1 MADEPG
7 TDIIQAEVRVT
18 DIVEA
23 DFERATRHFA
33 ELEKFTAEHMT
44 EGLDFDLAYPSAPQ
58 KSLLQP
64 GAERIRLLYN
74 LTVETPLHEKVL
86 QLDGDRPFAYFSH
99 DVIVR
104 TADGRVIWRSEGVA
118 SCNSAEKKY
127 RKESVFDVLN
137 TVQQMSAKRAFV
149 SGVRHAPGAS
159 RYFTQDEGEPGARRQ
174 AKPRSVREAVQSQ
187 PQQPKPEP
195 RRAKATRYEL
205 HEVHRLVSSVAFW
218 DSRSNAQD
226 PWPLDKKAVIWGE
239 HLSATIKAL
248 AGEDRDWVSDKGF
261 ETILEKGTYFDSLF
275 DAGMTPAQITDH
287 LKGFEKGCLLLAD
300 GPALHDLDVLLKD
313 QKP

>member
-1 MADEPG
+1 
-7 TDIIQAEVRVT
+7 
-18 DIVEA
+18 
-23 DFERATRHFA
+23 
-33 ELEKFTAEHMT
+33 
-44 EGLDFDLAYPSAPQ
+44 
-58 KSLLQP
+58 
-64 GAERIRLLYN
+64 
-74 LTVETPLHEKVL
+74 
-86 QLDGDRPFAYFSH
+86 
-99 DVIVR
+99 
-104 TADGRVIWRSEGVA
+104 
-118 SCNSAEKKY
+118 
-127 RKESVFDVLN
+127 
-137 TVQQMSAKRAFV
+137 
-149 SGVRHAPGAS
+149 VRHATGAS

-248 AGEDRDWVSDKGF
+248 ADEDRDWVSDKGF